1 MLIYDIGDKIIS
13 IIMSTEKNNDIVRKR
28 QQDIDA
34 SENDE
39 NEETIE
45 TASYKTVKESKKEVK
60 VGDSDS
66 E

>member
-1 MLIYDIGDKIIS
+1 
-13 IIMSTEKNNDIVRKR
+13 MSTEKNNDIVRKK

-34 SENDE
+34 TENDE